1 MMRAS
6 FEETFTFDLLDT
18 NDNILGRLNGVQSGG
33 SLDYSVSADIRGS
46 GSINLTK
53 TGDVDWL
60 HSRVRVY
67 YNDIPLITAIPK
79 IPAESYDDAQVTMQ
93 VDLYDKTMILMDD
106 NFGNA
111 YGVAAGSNIITAVKA
126 VIAST
131 GDTKI
136 NIESSSATLATTL
149 VWEANTPKKTIVNDL
164 LNAANYWG
172 IWCDGLGYFTSG
184 PYIAPSYR
192 PVMYDFVDNE
202 EGIYLPAFERNYDP
216 FAVPN
221 RYNVIGKTDGNVE
234 ALVKSAVDVDPLSPY
249 SYPLLPWHTIT
260 LTGVEYSDAANLQE
274 IADRQLV
281 ESRQISETFELS
293 HPYLG
298 FGLNQVVTFTNAKL
312 GTRRAVVQKMT
323 YSLQTGGLIKSTI
336 RSLV

>member
-1 MMRAS
+1 MRAS

-18 NDNILGRLNGVQSGG
+18 NDNIVGRLAGVQNGG
-33 SLDYSVSADIRGS
+33 SLDFSVSADIRGS
-46 GSINLTK
+46 GSIDVTK
-53 TGDVDWL
+53 TKDIDWL

-79 IPAESYDDAQVTMQ
+79 VPSESYSDAETTMQ
-93 VDLYDKTMILMDD
+93 VDLYDKTMILIDD

-111 YGVAAGSNIITAVKA
+111 YSVAAGTNIITAVKA

-131 GDTKI
+131 GDNKI

-164 LNAANYWG
+164 LNAANYWS
-172 IWCDGLGYFTSG
+172 IWTDGLGYFTSG
-184 PYIAPSYR
+184 PYVAPDSR

-202 EGIYLPAFERNYDP
+202 EGMYLPAFTRNYDP

-221 RYNVIGKTDGNVE
+221 RFNVIGKTDGNTE
-234 ALVKSAVDVDPLSPY
+234 ALVKTAVDVDPNSPY
-249 SYPLLPWHTIT
+249 SYPLLPWHTVT
-260 LTGVEYSDAANLQE
+260 LTGVEYADAANLQA
-274 IADRQLV
+274 IADRKLI
-281 ESRQISETFELS
+281 ESRQISETFELA

-298 FGLNQVVTFTNAKL
+298 FGLNQVVTFTNSKL
-312 GTRRAVVQKMT
+312 GSRRAVVQKQT